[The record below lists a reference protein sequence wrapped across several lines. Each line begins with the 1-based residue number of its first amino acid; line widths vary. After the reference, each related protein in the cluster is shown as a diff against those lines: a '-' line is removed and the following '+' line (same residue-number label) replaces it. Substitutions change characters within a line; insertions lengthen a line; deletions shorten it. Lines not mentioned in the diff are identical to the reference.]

1 MVFWL
6 PVAIQ
11 RMIAVAVKRGMPL
24 SFPRCSGEDEKDGLG
39 WMKP

>member
-24 SFPRCSGEDEKDGLG
+24 SFPGGGEDERDGLG
-39 WMKP
+39 